1 VKDIQPR
8 LVGESFIIRYADDFL
23 LGFTHESDARGVLE
37 VLFKRFEKYGVTL
50 HPEKTKLI
58 VLNNQQDDDTFDF
71 LGFTHYM
78 GNSLKG
84 RPILKRHTS
93 KKKLKGSL
101 KKLNQWLRDNRHAYT
116 FEGLIVELN
125 RKLDGYYEY
134 YGITFNSRALQKYF
148 EAIKRSLFKWINRRG
163 NQLRLNWERY
173 VLRINV
179 WSPLRKPT
187 IRHRFF

>member
-1 VKDIQPR
+1 M
-8 LVGESFIIRYADDFL
+8 
-23 LGFTHESDARGVLE
+23 E

-58 VLNNQQDDDTFDF
+58 DLNKQEDDHTFDF

-78 GNSLKG
+78 GKSRKG
-84 RPILKRHTS
+84 HPILKRRTS
-93 KKKLKGSL
+93 KKKLNGAL
-101 KKLNQWLRDNRHAYT
+101 KKMNQWLRENRHTYT
-116 FEGLIVELN
+116 FEGLIKELN

-148 EAIKRSLFKWINRRG
+148 EAVKRSLFTWLNRRG
-163 NQLRLNWERY
+163 NQLRLTWKRY

-179 WSPLRKPT
+179 WSPLRQPT